1 MGTDMRL
8 FLRYSPRVPPLPWRK
23 TPEGREDE
31 CHLLG
36 FEGESQENMRSVS
49 SLKLKTGKVRL
60 GPRMTW
66 VKFPC

>member
-1 MGTDMRL
+1 MGTDMGC

-36 FEGESQENMRSVS
+36 LRRESQENMRSVS
-49 SLKLKTGKVRL
+49 SLRIKN
-60 GPRMTW
+60 W
-66 VKFPC
+66 